1 MSGGDQRRRD
11 TMPSAPPE
19 RLDDIVLADDAPAP
33 AAAPRPSAEPPRRR
47 GRMTLRIPDD
57 EISRPNIADLDDES
71 EPRVEAAHLAEPPR
85 DAVLPPL
92 APLPI
97 VSVGGPPAGGDADD
111 TLELPPLVDVEA
123 TLLPR
128 FDRAYED
135 SWTPFQPSVAPSF
148 DSYDRT
154 AQDRPTD
161 PDAAPARA
169 RSQAP
174 APAAPAPD
182 SVPISVETPSDDEIP
197 VDFSATSGE
206 LGAASDPEELSADE
220 LHDEEG
226 DRDGLL
232 DGEDVIV
239 DSEPPAPEA
248 AAAAVPAKHR
258 EPPVG
263 LVSTPS
269 LASAAAAP
277 AAAPPAAAPSGVSA
291 SAAAAAAAT
300 DAAKKRAWWE
310 DFFGDDFVRTMERMS
325 PRQIARE
332 ADFIEESLGCE
343 RGATLL
349 DLACGTGR
357 HAIEL
362 ASRGYK
368 VVGLD
373 LSLSM
378 LARASD
384 EAQDRRQ
391 RLNFVQG
398 DMRELA
404 FEEMFDGIYC
414 WDTSFG
420 FFDEER
426 NAAVVQRVHR
436 ALKKGG
442 QFLLDMAN
450 RDFLMRHTP
459 SLAWFEGDG
468 CVCMDDVTVD
478 VITSRLKVKRTLM
491 LEDGRTRE
499 VDYSIRL
506 YAVHELGKVLHDAGF
521 RVCEVSGRVATP
533 GVHFGADSPRTIILA
548 EKR

>member
-1 MSGGDQRRRD
+1 
-11 TMPSAPPE
+11 
-19 RLDDIVLADDAPAP
+19 
-33 AAAPRPSAEPPRRR
+33 
-47 GRMTLRIPDD
+47 
-57 EISRPNIADLDDES
+57 
-71 EPRVEAAHLAEPPR
+71 
-85 DAVLPPL
+85 
-92 APLPI
+92 
-97 VSVGGPPAGGDADD
+97 
-111 TLELPPLVDVEA
+111 
-123 TLLPR
+123 
-128 FDRAYED
+128 
-135 SWTPFQPSVAPSF
+135 
-148 DSYDRT
+148 
-154 AQDRPTD
+154 
-161 PDAAPARA
+161 
-169 RSQAP
+169 
-174 APAAPAPD
+174 
-182 SVPISVETPSDDEIP
+182 
-197 VDFSATSGE
+197 
-206 LGAASDPEELSADE
+206 
-220 LHDEEG
+220 
-226 DRDGLL
+226 
-232 DGEDVIV
+232 
-239 DSEPPAPEA
+239 
-248 AAAAVPAKHR
+248 
-258 EPPVG
+258 
-263 LVSTPS
+263 
-269 LASAAAAP
+269 
-277 AAAPPAAAPSGVSA
+277 
-291 SAAAAAAAT
+291 
-300 DAAKKRAWWE
+300 
-310 DFFGDDFVRTMERMS
+310 
-325 PRQIARE
+325 
-332 ADFIEESLGCE
+332 
-343 RGATLL
+343 
-349 DLACGTGR
+349 
-357 HAIEL
+357 
-362 ASRGYK
+362 
-368 VVGLD
+368 
-373 LSLSM
+373 M